1 MLADR
6 DIRALLDTGR
16 LVIDP
21 LKPDRIQPAS
31 VDLTLGDQYRSFDR
45 SMFRRVR
52 LSDIPD
58 DLTELHDGADGIVL
72 EPGRFVLAST
82 AESVTLPDDVC
93 GILHGRSTLGRLGLT
108 VHVTAG
114 LIDPGFSG
122 FITLEVVNVGDLE
135 LELQPGDVIGQLTF
149 HRMSSPCARPYG
161 SSELGSHYQHQRGPT
176 PARPPAA

>member
-6 DIRALLDTGR
+6 DIRALLDSGR

-45 SMFRRVR
+45 SLFRRVR
-52 LSDIPD
+52 LSAIPD
-58 DLTELHDGADGIVL
+58 DLTELHDGSDGIVL
-72 EPGRFVLAST
+72 EPGRFLLATT
-82 AESVTLPDDVC
+82 AETVTLPDDVC

-114 LIDPGFSG
+114 LIDPGFAG
-122 FITLEVVNVGDLE
+122 HITLEVVNVGDLH
-135 LELQPGDVIGQLTF
+135 LELWPGDVIGQLTL
-149 HRMSSPCARPYG
+149 HPMSSPCQRPYG
-161 SSELGSHYQHQRGPT
+161 SAGLGSHYQHQRGPT
-176 PARPPAA
+176 PPRSGAG